1 MADSKRKIED
11 DAQLLEGDEVT
22 HASQESPSGDRHE
35 NQSNMEKFE
44 ELSGNFKDGFSLSC
58 QL

>member
-1 MADSKRKIED
+1 MADSEGKI
-11 DAQLLEGDEVT
+11 EGDEVT